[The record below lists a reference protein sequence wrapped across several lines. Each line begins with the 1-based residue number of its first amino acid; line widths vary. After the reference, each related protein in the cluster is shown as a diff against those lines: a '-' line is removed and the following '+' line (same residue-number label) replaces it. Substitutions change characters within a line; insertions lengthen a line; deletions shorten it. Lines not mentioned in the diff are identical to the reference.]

1 MLRKPDDFRRIYR
14 VANDVTYRLSDQLT
28 TEKQAGIGWLSA
40 GSLVWL
46 TDTLDDNP
54 KQTTVEAY
62 ASSIGVISIDPRCLA
77 RVRQ

>member
-1 MLRKPDDFRRIYR
+1 MLDKPNDFRRIYR
-14 VANDVTYRLSDQLT
+14 VAKDVTYRLSNQLA
-28 TEKQAGIGWLSA
+28 TEKQTGVGWLSA

-46 TDTLDDNP
+46 TDTLGDDP
-54 KQTTVEAY
+54 KQAAVEAY